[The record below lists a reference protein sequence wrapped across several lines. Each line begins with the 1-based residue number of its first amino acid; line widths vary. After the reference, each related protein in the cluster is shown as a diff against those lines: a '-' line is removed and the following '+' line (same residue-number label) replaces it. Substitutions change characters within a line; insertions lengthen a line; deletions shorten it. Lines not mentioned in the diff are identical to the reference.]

1 MKWIYNFRV
10 ARLLGSG
17 ILIGPNW
24 SLEWALLKRLEKES
38 YELRHLREEL
48 ACLSSSSVVRFHLQV
63 RAVDLSQQ
71 THEVVIGGGGL
82 HSTQPSRIFQKKN
95 YQCCRGLSTA
105 LVRGKWL
112 EKVGR
117 THQVL
122 AGGMPV
128 LPKNY

>member
-71 THEVVIGGGGL
+71 THEVVIGGGGCIA
-82 HSTQPSRIFQKKN
+82 PSPPEFFRRKIINVAEVCQ
-95 YQCCRGLSTA
+95 QR
-105 LVRGKWL
+105 
-112 EKVGR
+112 
-117 THQVL
+117 
-122 AGGMPV
+122 
-128 LPKNY
+128 

>member
-71 THEVVIGGGGL
+71 THEVVINYGRFYFSARTVSVRFSVPFFCG
-82 HSTQPSRIFQKKN
+82 QPLRVF
-95 YQCCRGLSTA
+95 L
-105 LVRGKWL
+105 
-112 EKVGR
+112 
-117 THQVL
+117 
-122 AGGMPV
+122 
-128 LPKNY
+128 